1 MKHSIRKCSGKGDE
15 VVAEWDTETVTKDE
29 LDKIEQEFNQKL
41 KEGWLAGDLVGGEL
55 TDKFNPNTNTLM
67 IPRIQGG

>member
-41 KEGWLAGDLVGGEL
+41 KEGWLAGDLIGGEL